1 MRMAR
6 WVGISWLAICAAR
19 PALGQVEIT
28 GSVVDA
34 EDGKPIVHALAT
46 ATVWKSEDPSHPDR
60 LVVLTG
66 EDGKFHFT
74 GLPDDRFDIAAE
86 KPGYLD
92 ASALRYSHVRS
103 IKDADLTTRLTR
115 QAFISGTVKD
125 DRGLPVPGAQVGVQL
140 GTGKG
145 SFGST
150 YATDSDGKFR
160 AGTSR
165 GTYYIGVLS
174 PGVGT
179 LLRAQGLSFTPVYYS
194 GPDGGGVPAGIDMVP
209 GRNVTVDLRI
219 SPIPAR
225 EIRGHVDDGVLIGV
239 SVLPA
244 GNDNYRAAWGVSR
257 HEEGSREFRISGLA
271 PGVYVL
277 SFQVAASSY
286 STFLRKTVQ
295 VGNTDVTDLVV
306 TSADR

>member
-1 MRMAR
+1 MAR
-6 WVGISWLAICAAR
+6 WVGISWLALCAAR

-34 EDGKPIVHALAT
+34 ENGKPIVHALAT
-46 ATVWKSEDPSHPDR
+46 ATVWKSEDLSHPDL

-86 KPGYLD
+86 KAGYLD
-92 ASALRYSHVRS
+92 ASGRRYSHAQS
-103 IKDADLTTRLTR
+103 IMNADLTMRLTR

-125 DRGLPVPGAQVGVQL
+125 DRGLPVPGAQVVVQE
-140 GTGKG
+140 GTGKD

-150 YATDSDGKFR
+150 YSTDSDGGFR
-160 AGTSR
+160 AGASCRTC
-165 GTYYIGVLS
+165 YVGVLS
-174 PGVGT
+174 PGLGT
-179 LLRAQGLSFTPVYYS
+179 LLRAQGLSFAPVYYS
-194 GPDGGGVPAGIDMVP
+194 GPDGGDVPVGIDMVP
-209 GRNVTVDLRI
+209 GREVRIDLRV
-219 SPIPAR
+219 SLIPAR
-225 EIRGHVDDGVLIGV
+225 EIRGHLDDGVLIGI

-244 GNDNYRAAWGVSR
+244 GNDNYRAVWGVSR
-257 HEEGSREFRISGLA
+257 HEAGSREFRISGLA

-277 SFQVAASSY
+277 SFQVAASSH
-286 STFLRKTVQ
+286 STFLRKIVQ